1 VAHFE
6 GRKPNVAAAH
16 HKNTPMENQATTE
29 AWVGLA
35 ILIGLSVVI
44 AFMFHWWSKAY
55 VNASL
60 CAAIVSS
67 FLFQLFDYL
76 KEGYFNKFAL
86 VGFIFGAFYSCV
98 IAFMVGLPF
107 FILRR
112 RASSPS
118 LSTTPSQSEEK

>member
-1 VAHFE
+1 MMHFE
-6 GRKPNVAAAH
+6 GRKANAEVAH
-16 HKNTPMENQATTE
+16 HRNTPMETQIMTQ
-29 AWVGLA
+29 AWVGIS

-44 AFMFHWWSKAY
+44 AFIFHWWSNAY

-60 CAAIVSS
+60 SAAIVSNL
-67 FLFQLFDYL
+67 LFQLFDYL

-98 IAFMVGLPF
+98 IAFMIGLPF

-112 RASSPS
+112 RSSSPS
-118 LSTTPSQSEEK
+118 LSSRPSRSEKD

>member
-1 VAHFE
+1 
-6 GRKPNVAAAH
+6 
-16 HKNTPMENQATTE
+16 MTE
-29 AWVGLA
+29 AWTGIS

-44 AFMFHWWSKAY
+44 AFIFHWWSNAY

-60 CAAIVSS
+60 SAAFVASL
-67 FLFQLFDYL
+67 LFQLFDYL

-112 RASSPS
+112 RSS
-118 LSTTPSQSEEK
+118 STRSEEE